1 MLDCKVINKFHDG
14 HILPLILLQKISLL
28 PLGRIK
34 KIRIFTKHKN
44 KKKKGTIMV
53 LIANPI
59 YDSVFK
65 YMMEDERV
73 AKIMLSALLQKEVIK
88 LEMRPHE
95 YTGVTQ
101 RKISMMRI
109 DFAATIRNED
119 GSIQLILIELQKTW
133 LVTETLRFRQY
144 LGSQYIDKKNVP
156 DKNINPKGYG
166 LPIVSI
172 YILGH
177 KLGELQEPVVY
188 VRRKY
193 LDYNSNPIETGVPD
207 PFIESLTHDSIIIQ
221 IPYLKG
227 KVRNKL
233 ERLLQ
238 VFDQSYC
245 VKDNEHIMEIDES
258 GMEVEEQ
265 LVVDRL
271 IKAAVEP
278 EVRRDMDVEDEILSE
293 IESRDTTIMM
303 KNREIELMN
312 QELNQKDQELNQ
324 KDQELNQK
332 DQELN
337 QKSNMLT
344 SMISLFK
351 KQGMTDEKIAKE
363 LNITPEE
370 LIKLLK

>member
-1 MLDCKVINKFHDG
+1 
-14 HILPLILLQKISLL
+14 
-28 PLGRIK
+28 
-34 KIRIFTKHKN
+34 
-44 KKKKGTIMV
+44 MV

-65 YMMEDERV
+65 YMMEDDRV
-73 AKIMLSALLQKEVIK
+73 AKIMLSALLQKEIIY

-119 GSIQLILIELQKTW
+119 GTQQLILIELQKTW

-156 DKNINPKGYG
+156 DRDVNPKGYG

-177 KLGELQEPVVY
+177 KLGDLQEPVVY

-193 LDYNSNPIETGVPD
+193 LDYNSNPIENGVPD

-227 KVRNKL
+227 KVRNRL

-238 VFDQSYC
+238 VFDQTYRL
-245 VKDNEHIMEIDES
+245 KDNEHIMEIDER
-258 GMEVEEQ
+258 GLDIEEQ

-278 EVRRDMDVEDEILSE
+278 DVRRDMDVEDEILSE
-293 IESRDTTIMM
+293 IEARDTTIMM
-303 KNREIELMN
+303 KNQELELKN
-312 QELNQKDQELNQ
+312 QELESKSQELES
-324 KDQELNQK
+324 KSQELSAKNK
-332 DQELN
+332 MLA
-337 QKSNMLT
+337 NM
-344 SMISLFK
+344 IGLFR
-351 KQGMTDEKIAKE
+351 KQGLSDGDIAKE
-363 LNITPEE
+363 LNIGIDE
-370 LIKLLK
+370 LSEYL

>member
-1 MLDCKVINKFHDG
+1 
-14 HILPLILLQKISLL
+14 
-28 PLGRIK
+28 
-34 KIRIFTKHKN
+34 
-44 KKKKGTIMV
+44 MV

-65 YMMEDERV
+65 YMMEDDRV
-73 AKIMLSALLQKEVIK
+73 AKIMLSALLQKEIIY

-109 DFAATIRNED
+109 DFAATIKNDD
-119 GSIQLILIELQKTW
+119 GTQQLILIELQKTW

-156 DKNINPKGYG
+156 DRDVNPKGYG

-177 KLGELQEPVVY
+177 KLGDLQEPVVY

-193 LDYNSNPIETGVPD
+193 LDYNSNPIENGVPD

-221 IPYLKG
+221 IPYLRG
-227 KVRNKL
+227 KVRNRL

-238 VFDQSYC
+238 VFDQTYRL
-245 VKDNEHIMEIDES
+245 KDNEHIMEIDER
-258 GMEVEEQ
+258 GLEIEEQ

-278 EVRRDMDVEDEILSE
+278 DVRRDMDVEDEILSE
-293 IESRDTTIMM
+293 IEARDTTIMM
-303 KNREIELMN
+303 KNQELELKN
-312 QELNQKDQELNQ
+312 QELANKSQELES
-324 KDQELNQK
+324 KSQELESK
-332 DQELN
+332 SQELES
-337 QKSNMLT
+337 KSHELSAKNKMLANM
-344 SMISLFK
+344 IGLFR
-351 KQGMTDEKIAKE
+351 KQGLSDGDIAKE
-363 LNITPEE
+363 LNIGIDE
-370 LIKLLK
+370 LSEYL

>member
-1 MLDCKVINKFHDG
+1 
-14 HILPLILLQKISLL
+14 
-28 PLGRIK
+28 
-34 KIRIFTKHKN
+34 
-44 KKKKGTIMV
+44 MV

-65 YMMEDERV
+65 YMMEDDRV
-73 AKIMLSALLQKEVIK
+73 AKIMLSALLQKEIIY

-109 DFAATIRNED
+109 DFAATIKNDD
-119 GSIQLILIELQKTW
+119 GTQQLILIELQKTW

-156 DKNINPKGYG
+156 DRNVNPKGYG

-177 KLGELQEPVVY
+177 KLGDLQEPVVY

-193 LDYNSNPIETGVPD
+193 LDYNSNPIENGVPD

-227 KVRNKL
+227 KVRNRL

-238 VFDQSYC
+238 VFDQTYRL
-245 VKDNEHIMEIDES
+245 KDNEHIMEIDER
-258 GMEVEEQ
+258 GLDIEEQ

-278 EVRRDMDVEDEILSE
+278 DVRRDMDVEDEILSE
-293 IESRDTTIMM
+293 IEARDTTIMM
-303 KNREIELMN
+303 KNQELELKN
-312 QELNQKDQELNQ
+312 QELESKSQELES
-324 KDQELNQK
+324 KSQELESK
-332 DQELN
+332 SQELES
-337 QKSNMLT
+337 KSQELESKSQELSAKNKMLANM
-344 SMISLFK
+344 IGLFR
-351 KQGMTDEKIAKE
+351 KQGLSDGDIAKE
-363 LNITPEE
+363 LNIGIDE
-370 LIKLLK
+370 LSEYL

>member
-1 MLDCKVINKFHDG
+1 
-14 HILPLILLQKISLL
+14 
-28 PLGRIK
+28 
-34 KIRIFTKHKN
+34 
-44 KKKKGTIMV
+44 MV

-73 AKIMLSALLQKEVIK
+73 AKIMLSALLQKEIIK

-101 RKISMMRI
+101 RRISMMRI
-109 DFAATIRNED
+109 DFAATIRNDD
-119 GSIQLILIELQKTW
+119 GSHQLILIELQKTW
-133 LVTETLRFRQY
+133 LITETLRFRQY
-144 LGSQYIDKKNVP
+144 LGSQYIDKKNIP
-156 DKNINPKGYG
+156 DKDVNPKGYG

-188 VRRKY
+188 VKCKY
-193 LDYNSNPIETGVPD
+193 LDYNSNPIDKGVPD

-227 KVRNKL
+227 KVRNRL

-245 VKDNEHIMEIDES
+245 LKDNEHIMEIDES
-258 GMEVEEQ
+258 GLEVEEQ

-271 IKAAVEP
+271 IKAAVAP

-303 KNREIELMN
+303 KNKEIELKDKELN
-312 QELNQKDQELNQ
+312 QKSQELNQKSQELNQ
-324 KDQELNQK
+324 KSQELNQK
-332 DQELN
+332 SQELN
-337 QKSNMLT
+337 QKSNMIIN
-344 SMISLFK
+344 MINLFK
-351 KQGMTDEKIAKE
+351 RQGMADEEIAKE
-363 LNITPEE
+363 LDISIEE
-370 LIKLLK
+370 LLELKKK

>member
-1 MLDCKVINKFHDG
+1 
-14 HILPLILLQKISLL
+14 
-28 PLGRIK
+28 
-34 KIRIFTKHKN
+34 
-44 KKKKGTIMV
+44 MV

-312 QELNQKDQELNQ
+312 QKLNQKYQELNQKDQELNQKDQELNQKDQELNQ

>member
-1 MLDCKVINKFHDG
+1 
-14 HILPLILLQKISLL
+14 
-28 PLGRIK
+28 
-34 KIRIFTKHKN
+34 
-44 KKKKGTIMV
+44 MV

-73 AKIMLSALLQKEVIK
+73 AKIMLSALLQKEIIK

-109 DFAATIRNED
+109 DFAATIRNDD
-119 GSIQLILIELQKTW
+119 GSEQLILIELQKTW

-144 LGSQYIDKKNVP
+144 LGSQYICKKNIP
-156 DKNINPKGYG
+156 DEDVNPNGYG

-177 KLGELQEPVVY
+177 KLGDLQEPVVY
-188 VRRKY
+188 VRRRY
-193 LDYNSNPIETGVPD
+193 LDYNSKPIETGVPD

-221 IPYLKG
+221 IPYLNG
-227 KVRNKL
+227 KVRNRL

-245 VKDNEHIMEIDES
+245 LKSNEHVMEIDES
-258 GMEVEEQ
+258 GMELEEK

-271 IKAAVEP
+271 IRAFVAP
-278 EVRRDMDVEDEILSE
+278 EVRRDMEVEDEILSE

-303 KNREIELMN
+303 KNRVIE
-312 QELNQKDQELNQ
+312 QKDRTIEQKEKELSQ
-324 KDQELNQK
+324 KD
-332 DQELN
+332 DMII
-337 QKSNMLT
+337 NM
-344 SMISLFK
+344 IRLFK
-351 KQGMTDEKIAKE
+351 KQGMTDEEIAKE
-363 LNITPEE
+363 LDISIE
-370 LIKLLK
+370 KLLRLSKVNL

>member
-1 MLDCKVINKFHDG
+1 
-14 HILPLILLQKISLL
+14 
-28 PLGRIK
+28 
-34 KIRIFTKHKN
+34 
-44 KKKKGTIMV
+44 MV

-73 AKIMLSALLQKEVIK
+73 AKIMLSALLQKEIIK

-101 RKISMMRI
+101 RRISMMRI
-109 DFAATIRNED
+109 DFAATIRNDD
-119 GSIQLILIELQKTW
+119 GSHQLILIELQKN
-133 LVTETLRFRQY
+133 
-144 LGSQYIDKKNVP
+144 IP
-156 DKNINPKGYG
+156 DKDVNPKGYG

-188 VRRKY
+188 VKRKY
-193 LDYNSNPIETGVPD
+193 LDYNSNPIDKGVPD

-221 IPYLKG
+221 IPYLNG
-227 KVRNKL
+227 KVRNRL

-245 VKDNEHIMEIDES
+245 LKDNEHIMEIDES
-258 GMEVEEQ
+258 GLEVEEQ

-271 IKAAVEP
+271 IKAAVAP

-303 KNREIELMN
+303 KNKEIELKDKELN
-312 QELNQKDQELNQ
+312 QKSQELNQKS
-324 KDQELNQK
+324 
-332 DQELN
+332 QELN
-337 QKSNMLT
+337 QKSNMIIN
-344 SMISLFK
+344 MINLFK
-351 KQGMTDEKIAKE
+351 RQGMADEEIAKE
-363 LNITPEE
+363 LDISIEE
-370 LIKLLK
+370 LLELKKK

>member
-1 MLDCKVINKFHDG
+1 
-14 HILPLILLQKISLL
+14 
-28 PLGRIK
+28 
-34 KIRIFTKHKN
+34 
-44 KKKKGTIMV
+44 MV

-73 AKIMLSALLQKEVIK
+73 ARIMLSALLQKEVIK

-109 DFAATIRNED
+109 DFAATIKNED

-156 DKNINPKGYG
+156 DKDINPKGYG

-193 LDYNSNPIETGVPD
+193 LDYNSNPIEMGVPD

-227 KVRNKL
+227 KVRNRL

-258 GMEVEEQ
+258 GMEIEEQ
-265 LVVDRL
+265 LVVNRL

-303 KNREIELMN
+303 KNREIELKN
-312 QELNQKDQELNQ
+312 
-324 KDQELNQK
+324 QELNQK

-351 KQGMTDEKIAKE
+351 KQGMTDEEIAKE

-370 LIKLLK
+370 LLKLLK

>member
-1 MLDCKVINKFHDG
+1 
-14 HILPLILLQKISLL
+14 
-28 PLGRIK
+28 
-34 KIRIFTKHKN
+34 
-44 KKKKGTIMV
+44 MV

-65 YMMEDERV
+65 YMMEDDRV
-73 AKIMLSALLQKEVIK
+73 AKIMLSALLQKEIIH

-119 GSIQLILIELQKTW
+119 GTQQLILIELQKTW

-156 DKNINPKGYG
+156 DRDVNPKGYG

-177 KLGELQEPVVY
+177 KLGNLQEPVVY

-193 LDYNSNPIETGVPD
+193 LDYNSNPIENGVPD

-227 KVRNKL
+227 KVRNRL

-238 VFDQSYC
+238 VFDQTYRL
-245 VKDNEHIMEIDES
+245 KDNEHIMEIDER
-258 GMEVEEQ
+258 GLDIEEQ

-278 EVRRDMDVEDEILSE
+278 DVRRDMDVEDEILSE
-293 IESRDTTIMM
+293 IEARDTTIMM
-303 KNREIELMN
+303 KNQELELKN
-312 QELNQKDQELNQ
+312 QELESKNQELES
-324 KDQELNQK
+324 KSQELESK
-332 DQELN
+332 SQELES
-337 QKSNMLT
+337 KSQELESKSQELESKSQELSAKNKMLANM
-344 SMISLFK
+344 IGLFR
-351 KQGMTDEKIAKE
+351 KQGLSDGDIAKE
-363 LNITPEE
+363 LNIGIDE
-370 LIKLLK
+370 LSEYL

>member
-1 MLDCKVINKFHDG
+1 
-14 HILPLILLQKISLL
+14 
-28 PLGRIK
+28 
-34 KIRIFTKHKN
+34 
-44 KKKKGTIMV
+44 MV

-65 YMMEDERV
+65 YMMEDDRV
-73 AKIMLSALLQKEVIK
+73 AKIMLSALLQKEIIH

-109 DFAATIRNED
+109 DFAATIKNED
-119 GSIQLILIELQKTW
+119 GTQQLILIELQKTW

-156 DKNINPKGYG
+156 DKDVNPKGYG

-177 KLGELQEPVVY
+177 KLGDLQEPVVY

-193 LDYNSNPIETGVPD
+193 LDYNSNPIENGVPD

-227 KVRNKL
+227 KVRNRL

-238 VFDQSYC
+238 VFDQTYRL
-245 VKDNEHIMEIDES
+245 KDNEHIMEIDER
-258 GMEVEEQ
+258 GLEIEEQ

-278 EVRRDMDVEDEILSE
+278 DVRRDMDVEDEILSE

-303 KNREIELMN
+303 KNKELELKN
-312 QELNQKDQELNQ
+312 KELESKSQELE
-324 KDQELNQK
+324 
-332 DQELN
+332 
-337 QKSNMLT
+337 S
-344 SMISLFK
+344 
-351 KQGMTDEKIAKE
+351 
-363 LNITPEE
+363 
-370 LIKLLK
+370 